1 MVSMVRP
8 MSFAVPEPDLRP
20 DEMVARAVALRAHLR
35 DDQAK
40 TEERSRYS
48 EETHELFTDAG
59 FYRILQPRK
68 FGGYEFDIRTFYRTI
83 IEIARGCPSTGWM
96 LCLGAGH
103 ALQLGSSFS
112 EQAQA
117 EVFGPDG
124 HFVAPLSVG
133 NFPGARPA
141 RRVEGGYRVSG
152 KWRYASGVPYST
164 HFTGLAD
171 VEGSDPPEIRLV
183 IVPRGSYEV
192 LDDWGELIGL
202 KGSGSNSVVVDDAF
216 VPEHH
221 TAPLPRFMGEWPL
234 TTELLPGAA
243 IHGNP
248 MYSGGFMGFAI
259 GELTVVQVGAARA
272 MLDEYEAMLAST
284 PIVSTSG
291 LVETKRFTDH
301 DFQRAFGMA
310 LGYVDAAHGTMMRA
324 GDIYMELAA
333 AAVASGRPV
342 SSEDHWRLYG
352 MIQTAA
358 RLSWEAGELLFRTAG
373 SGAALDGRR
382 MQRYWRDLCA
392 FRSNSIHQFD
402 VRATAVTQA
411 RFGIPV
417 DRF

>member
-1 MVSMVRP
+1 
-8 MSFAVPEPDLRP
+8 MSFDVPEPHLRP
-20 DEMVARAVALRAHLR
+20 DEMVARAVALRPHLR

-48 EETHELFTDAG
+48 DETHAAFTDAG
-59 FYRILQPRK
+59 FYRILQPRM
-68 FGGYEFDIRTFYRTI
+68 FGGYEFDTQTFYRTI

-112 EQAQA
+112 KQAQ
-117 EVFGPDG
+117 EEIFGPDG

-141 RRVEGGYRVSG
+141 RPVDGGYRVSG

-171 VEGSDPPEIRLV
+171 VEGSDPAEVRL
-183 IVPRGSYEV
+183 IVVRRDEYEV
-192 LDDWGELIGL
+192 LEDWGELIGL
-202 KGSGSNSVVVDDAF
+202 KGSGSNSVVIDDVF
-216 VPEHH
+216 VPQHH
-221 TAPLPRFMGEWPL
+221 TASLAQLMGEWPMA
-234 TTELLPGAA
+234 TELLPGAA

-248 MYSGGFMGFAI
+248 MYGGGFMGFAI
-259 GELTVVQVGAARA
+259 AELTVVQVGAARA
-272 MLDEYEAMLAST
+272 MLDEYEEMLGSLSTVAMSGNST
-284 PIVSTSG
+284 
-291 LVETKRFTDH
+291 TKRYTDH
-301 DFQRAFGMA
+301 DFQRSFGMA
-310 LGYVDAAHGTMMRA
+310 LGWVDGAHGIMMRA
-324 GDIYMELAA
+324 GEVYMELADKT
-333 AAVASGRPV
+333 VETGRPV

-382 MQRYWRDLCA
+382 MQRYWRDLCG
-392 FRSNSIHQFD
+392 FRTNSVHQFD
-402 VRATAVTQA
+402 FRSRAVTQA
-411 RFGIPV
+411 RFGLPI
-417 DRF
+417 DKF